1 MSIAWEKEGMTDSEA
16 ADWREFKEGGNEEAR
31 RRLAEKYLSLVKWVV
46 DRISYRLP
54 PNVER
59 EDLVSEG
66 IIGLM
71 DALDKFDTGRTSR
84 FESYAVTRIRG
95 SVLDYLRQSDWVPRS
110 LRQKCREIESAFSEI
125 EKQEGRSAEDHEVA
139 DLLGITVDELHSV
152 LSDISGAAVI
162 SFEELLSVS
171 DSSRPIPVIAR
182 VRDTSAEDPIS
193 VVLKEE
199 LKGILRDACER
210 LPEAEKTIIGL
221 YYVERLTLKEI
232 GKVLDVSES
241 RVCQLHS
248 RAIMRLR
255 AALTDDGKEK
265 N

>member
-1 MSIAWEKEGMTDSEA
+1 MAWEKNGMTDSEA
-16 ADWREFKEGGNEEAR
+16 ADWHKFKEESDEEAR

-71 DALDKFDTGRTSR
+71 DALDKFDTGRESR

-110 LRQKCREIESAFSEI
+110 LRQKCREIENAFSEI
-125 EKQEGRSAEDHEVA
+125 ERQAGRSAEDKEVA
-139 DLLGITVDELHSV
+139 KLLGISVDELHTT
-152 LSDISGAAVI
+152 LADISGAAVI

-171 DSSRPIPVIAR
+171 DSSRPIPVLAR
-182 VRDTSAEDPIS
+182 VRDTSAEDPVS
-193 VVLKEE
+193 LVVKKEI
-199 LKGILRDACER
+199 KGILRDACEA
-210 LPEAEKTIIGL
+210 LPETEKTIIGL

-232 GKVLDVSES
+232 GKVLEVSES

-248 RAIMRLR
+248 RAILRLR
-255 AALTDDGKEK
+255 AALTDEK
-265 N
+265 KGES